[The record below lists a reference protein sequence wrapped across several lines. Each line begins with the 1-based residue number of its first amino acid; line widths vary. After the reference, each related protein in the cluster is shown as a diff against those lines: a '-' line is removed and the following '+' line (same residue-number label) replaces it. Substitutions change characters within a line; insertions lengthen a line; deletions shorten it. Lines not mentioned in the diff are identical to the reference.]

1 MKDFLKSLTSN
12 IAEIKVFVY
21 YVIAAV
27 GGGLVKEVN
36 TVHAEPQSLRKIF
49 VRGFTGVWVAIIF
62 GLGTEALTDNV
73 KLSIAV
79 TALAGVSGFDALQ
92 WLTKLLK
99 AKAEQD
105 RCKK

>member
-1 MKDFLKSLTSN
+1 MKEILTN
-12 IAEIKVFVY
+12 YAAEIKVFVY

-36 TVHAEPQSLRKIF
+36 TIHAEPQTLRQIF

-79 TALAGVSGFDALQ
+79 TALAGVSGFEALQ
-92 WLTKLLK
+92 WLTKLMK
-99 AKAEQD
+99 ARAENE

>member
-1 MKDFLKSLTSN
+1 MRDFLSSLTSN
-12 IAEIKVFVY
+12 LTEVKIFIY
-21 YVIAAV
+21 YVIAAI

-36 TVHAEPQSLRKIF
+36 TTHKEPQTLRQIF

-73 KLSIAV
+73 KLSIAI
-79 TALAGVSGFDALQ
+79 TALAGVSGYEALQ

-99 AKAEQD
+99 ARAEQPN
-105 RCKK
+105 KK